1 VAVNLPQGKNL
12 VGAFYQPRLVLADV
26 STLSTLGKRE
36 LAEGW
41 AEAIKH
47 GLILDE
53 ELLRTF
59 EQEGAAIASLDQEI
73 STDVIR
79 RSAAIKAD
87 VVSSDERD
95 DMGVRV
101 LLNYGH
107 TIGHAIEAAAGY
119 GRYLHGEAVSIGMM
133 GAAMISN
140 TMGMLSVEGVDR
152 QRAVLEAF
160 DLPVSFSGVDLAA
173 VSEAMSVDKK
183 MVSGAISWVLLEEP
197 GRAVTRNDVPPEAVQ
212 DALRA
217 LQQ

>member
-1 VAVNLPQGKNL
+1 M
-12 VGAFYQPRLVLADV
+12 
-26 STLSTLGKRE
+26 
-36 LAEGW
+36 
-41 AEAIKH
+41 
-47 GLILDE
+47 
-53 ELLRTF
+53 
-59 EQEGAAIASLDQEI
+59 
-73 STDVIR
+73 IR

-197 GRAVTRNDVPPEAVQ
+197 GRAVTPQRRPARSGPGRAPGPAAV
-212 DALRA
+212 ALGGD
-217 LQQ
+217 